1 MFGTAIESFQG
12 LFRRGTEIIVVRI
25 ALSKVF
31 KRISINTFALDFPNE
46 NSSAISFSFFINWDS
61 AVQVD
66 HLLPQNLMSS
76 EDLPL
81 RIIVMGVSGS
91 GKSTLAHNLS
101 AALNL
106 RMKDGDELH
115 LPESVAKMSA
125 GIALQDEDRW
135 PWLDRIASYLTGD
148 GERTETGGIVACS
161 ALKRI
166 YRDRIRQHAGPVVFL
181 FLDGQPELIRQ
192 RIQQRVGHYMQA
204 GLLDSQLQT
213 LQKPS
218 ADEKDV
224 ITLNID
230 QPVPQLLEQALHA
243 LRVSTLNVLT

>member
-1 MFGTAIESFQG
+1 
-12 LFRRGTEIIVVRI
+12 
-25 ALSKVF
+25 
-31 KRISINTFALDFPNE
+31 
-46 NSSAISFSFFINWDS
+46 
-61 AVQVD
+61 
-66 HLLPQNLMSS
+66 
-76 EDLPL
+76 
-81 RIIVMGVSGS
+81 MGVSGS
-91 GKSTLAHNLS
+91 GKSTLAQSLS
-101 AALNL
+101 EALQL

-135 PWLDRIASYLTGD
+135 PWLDRIANYLTGD
-148 GERTETGGIVACS
+148 EGPTGGGGIVACS

-181 FLDGQPELIRQ
+181 FLDGHPDLIRQ
-192 RIQQRVGHYMQA
+192 RMQQRVGHYMQA

-213 LQKPS
+213 LQKPT

-230 QPVPQLLEQALHA
+230 QPVSQILEQALRA
-243 LRVSTLNVLT
+243 LRASTLNVLT

>member
-1 MFGTAIESFQG
+1 
-12 LFRRGTEIIVVRI
+12 
-25 ALSKVF
+25 
-31 KRISINTFALDFPNE
+31 
-46 NSSAISFSFFINWDS
+46 
-61 AVQVD
+61 
-66 HLLPQNLMSS
+66 MSS
-76 EDLPL
+76 EDQTL

-91 GKSTLAHNLS
+91 GKTTLAHSLS
-101 AALNL
+101 DALQL

-135 PWLDRIASYLTGD
+135 PWLDRIADYLTGSGD
-148 GERTETGGIVACS
+148 PTGTGGIVACS

-181 FLDGQPELIRQ
+181 FLDGHPDLIRQ
-192 RIQQRVGHYMQA
+192 RMQQRVGHYMQA

-213 LQKPS
+213 LQKPT

-230 QPVPQLLEQALHA
+230 QPVSQILEQALHA
-243 LRVSTLNVLT
+243 LRASTLNVLT